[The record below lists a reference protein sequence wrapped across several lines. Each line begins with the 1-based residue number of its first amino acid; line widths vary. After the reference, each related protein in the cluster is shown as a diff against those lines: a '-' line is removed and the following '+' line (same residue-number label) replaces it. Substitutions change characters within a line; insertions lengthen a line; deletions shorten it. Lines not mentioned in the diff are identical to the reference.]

1 MKNTT
6 LVYIENNGSYLMLC
20 RNKKPNDPNEGK
32 WIGVGGKQE
41 EDETPEECMLREV
54 REETGIALLPGSYR
68 LRGMVTFV
76 SDRWESELMFLYTAK
91 SETRQVSACYE
102 GELRWIPKDEI
113 MSLPMWEGDR
123 IFLEK
128 LMAGE
133 DDIMLK
139 LVYEGDKLVSSSSN

>member
-1 MKNTT
+1 
-6 LVYIENNGSYLMLC
+6 
-20 RNKKPNDPNEGK
+20 
-32 WIGVGGKQE
+32 
-41 EDETPEECMLREV
+41 
-54 REETGIALLPGSYR
+54 
-68 LRGMVTFV
+68 
-76 SDRWESELMFLYTAK
+76 MFLYTAK